1 MRPDGE
7 EKWRKLDAVGVDGAV
22 DKISLSP
29 ATVGGGAIR

>member
-22 DKISLSP
+22 DK
-29 ATVGGGAIR
+29 

>member
-22 DKISLSP
+22 DKISP
-29 ATVGGGAIR
+29 

>member
-22 DKISLSP
+22 
-29 ATVGGGAIR
+29 

>member
-22 DKISLSP
+22 DKI
-29 ATVGGGAIR
+29 

>member
-22 DKISLSP
+22 DKISPSGD
-29 ATVGGGAIR
+29 ATNLLI

>member
-22 DKISLSP
+22 DKISL
-29 ATVGGGAIR
+29 

>member
-22 DKISLSP
+22 DKISPSP
-29 ATVGGGAIR
+29 

>member
-22 DKISLSP
+22 DKIS
-29 ATVGGGAIR
+29 